1 MATSKG
7 QRIGIWAIA
16 VLMAVGTIGSFAIIV
31 IANANSQK
39 EQARYQELS
48 AQYQADTAA
57 HQQKIAEKYFSQLD
71 AQKSRVKSFEKA
83 SVKELVKKDITKG
96 TGEALTTTSSF
107 YAYYIGWNPSGKIF
121 DSSFNDAGD
130 SLKDA
135 INVYPGGV
143 IEGWTEG
150 ADGMKEGGIREL
162 TIPASMAYGEQDKSA
177 SGIPPNTPLKFIV
190 LVIPT
195 SEMSGAPQPSEELL
209 NLYQR
214 LYGR

>member
-1 MATSKG
+1 MSTTKG

-39 EQARYQELS
+39 EQTRYQELA
-48 AQYQADTAA
+48 AQYQTETADY
-57 HQQKIAEKYFSQLD
+57 KKKVGEKYFAQLD
-71 AQKSRVKSFEKA
+71 KQKSRVASFDKA
-83 SVKELVKKDITKG
+83 SVKKLVQKDITQG
-96 TGEALTTTSSF
+96 TGQELTASSSF

-121 DSSFNDAGD
+121 DSSFNEAGD
-130 SLKDA
+130 GLKDA
-135 INVYPGGV
+135 FNAYPGGV

-150 ADGMKEGGIREL
+150 VIGMKEGGIREL

-177 SGIPPNTPLKFIV
+177 TGIPPNTPLKFIL
-190 LVIPT
+190 LVIPAA
-195 SEMSGAPQPSEELL
+195 EMSNAPQPSEELL